1 MKQLTKLSIRL
12 MCKSHGSHGTAARVY
27 LYDIITC
34 IMLIFPVINNVS
46 EIEEDLSTLILLTN

>member
-46 EIEEDLSTLILLTN
+46 EIEEDLST